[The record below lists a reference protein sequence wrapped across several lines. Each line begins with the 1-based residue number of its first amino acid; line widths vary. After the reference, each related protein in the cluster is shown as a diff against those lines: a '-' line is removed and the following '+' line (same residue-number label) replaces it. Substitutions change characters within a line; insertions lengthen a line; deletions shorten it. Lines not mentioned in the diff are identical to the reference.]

1 MHLVGVHPIVSLVVC
16 LSQHEPTAANPQARP
31 AGDTDRLL
39 HGAQQRGAGANA
51 GSATLSAYV

>member
-1 MHLVGVHPIVSLVVC
+1 MLRGPESMHLLGVPPIVSLVVC

-39 HGAQQRGAGANA
+39 HGAQQRGGW
-51 GSATLSAYV
+51 GECG

>member
-1 MHLVGVHPIVSLVVC
+1 MHLLGVPPIVSLVVC
-16 LSQHEPTAANPQARP
+16 LSQHEPTAANLQARP

-39 HGAQQRGAGANA
+39 HGDQQLGAGANA